1 MYTALSLTDAQ
12 VTCLKDTLE
21 TKLGNIKSEIRHTH
35 AAEMKDELKDK
46 KHDIENMLDQI
57 EGREYPMAA

>member
-12 VTCLKDTLE
+12 VQCLKDTLE
-21 TKLGNIKSEIRHTH
+21 TKLGNIKAEIRHTH
-35 AAEMKDELKDK
+35 AAEMKEELVDK

-57 EGREYPMAA
+57 DGKEYPMAA